1 MTWFI
6 FFRITNCKAVLM
18 NQQSIIHFNFFNI
31 TTYNCSNWQS
41 ILVINYKFISNCI
54 SFFNLNNKFNF
65 YSFFLTC
72 NQLLGSTK
80 FSILD
85 LFFLL
90 IFFPRWHLS
99 HFDFSICLRIYKFCL
114 YLSFSLCLNCRHP
127 KSSLRSYFAID
138 AELNTDNLPSVILS
152 TIGET

>member
-31 TTYNCSNWQS
+31 TTPNCSNWQS
-41 ILVINYKFISNCI
+41 SLVINYKFISNCI

-65 YSFFLTC
+65 YSFCLTC
-72 NQLLGSTK
+72 SIGFYLVFYSWFILFVNLFST
-80 FSILD
+80 LA
-85 LFFLL
+85 
-90 IFFPRWHLS
+90 S
-99 HFDFSICLRIYKFCL
+99 HFDFSICLSIYKFCL